1 MEHIVLA
8 LVGIIFAGIVVPIST
23 LAMLKVIPR
32 DGKAI

>member
-8 LVGIIFAGIVVPIST
+8 LVGIIFASIVVPIST

-32 DGKAI
+32 DGKQT

>member
-8 LVGIIFAGIVVPIST
+8 LVGIIFASIVVPIST

-32 DGKAI
+32 DGKSS